1 MKNIDSR
8 AIASSMAHNLLYL
21 LLILC
26 LVSSPVWAEKAAT
39 ASNTSQKNGN
49 ASITQDALQARID
62 ALNARQDLDA
72 ALKTKVLKLYQ
83 STQDNLANTEGFNSQ
98 TAGFREA
105 VSKAPDQTKK
115 LQRDIGHLEQKLS
128 KQKIEDFSNIP
139 IEELEQRLILEKDKI
154 SNLDEQIKKLEN
166 ELALQNSRPQLI
178 REEVV
183 AAKQD
188 IESAQKNLEAPAG
201 GSVSKLEAEALQM
214 QLKTLIESRTA
225 ELKMLDIEAISNPA
239 RVEQMKAELQ
249 LLNLQKS
256 ALVPVVAAIDDLVNK
271 KRQQEASEV
280 QEELSQAEKKIAGK
294 PPVIQAYTRENIQ
307 YSRDLQIITGK
318 IERYSNQKARVDEQA
333 AEIGNDFKSAEK
345 KISLAGL
352 SPALGK
358 ILREQRRNLPTN
370 DQFVL
375 QSQTIQS
382 ETALVSLEQF
392 KIEDKLKKLA
402 DIDDELRTI
411 MAEQVGTALPAGQR
425 MMIQAELRML
435 LDSQK
440 ELLNKL
446 SVAYT
451 TYLRTLGD
459 LDFAKRQMVK
469 QAEDFAN
476 YLDERLLWVPSS
488 APINQDFFVGLYDS
502 AKWLLSPFNWLAAI
516 KDTGQIALKNLFLAI
531 IAMLGLIVSI
541 SARNWAKQQLAAI
554 SEKVEKIYTDNFIYT
569 LRALGYT
576 LILVLPLPL
585 FLYYLGWFLNTH
597 AHAADF
603 SKSVGAGLLGVSLP
617 LFFLEFFYR
626 LFSSKGIASKH
637 FQWQA
642 STTRFLRGQIA
653 WIRFV
658 ILPAVFIIYAT
669 EASQTSTHSDNLG
682 RLGLIVAMTVVAVFL
697 GRVLHPSKGLIK
709 DYIQAYPDRWSS
721 RLRYVWY
728 PVIILTPVIVI
739 GFAVAGYYQSAVELQ
754 QKLTVTLRLVFVAVI
769 VHQMVLRWLTLVN
782 RQLALENFRQ
792 KRRLAASSAK
802 PAAAG
807 AEDPILP
814 ADEELIDIPKIN
826 AQTTKLLNVFIGFG
840 LIIGFWMIWENIL
853 PAFSFLDNIVL
864 WQHKVI
870 VDGQESYQPI
880 TMTNLVLAGLYT
892 FIVIVSVRNFSGV
905 VELLIFRRLSV
916 ATGSRYAINQ
926 LAKYVLIAIGFLSV
940 ANELGGSWSQVQWLV
955 AALGVG
961 LGFGLQEI
969 FANLVSGIILLFER
983 PVRVGDTVT
992 IGAVSGK
999 VSRIQMRATTIID
1012 GDQKELIV
1020 PNKTF
1025 ITTQLVNW
1033 TLSDAITRIVIPV
1046 KIAYGSDVKLAHKV
1060 MMDTV
1065 RSTPLVL
1072 AEPEPSVLF
1081 VGFGDKALEFSIR
1094 IFVAALPDRM
1104 PATHDLHVRLEQALR
1119 ENNIEIPH

>member
-1 MKNIDSR
+1 MKSLDSR
-8 AIASSMAHNLLYL
+8 AIVSSMAHNLLYL

-26 LVSSPVWAEKAAT
+26 LGSSPAWAEKAAS
-39 ASNTSQKNGN
+39 AAKTSQKNGSS
-49 ASITQDALQARID
+49 SITQDALQTRID

-72 ALKTKVLKLYQ
+72 AVKTKVLKLYQ

-98 TAGFREA
+98 AAGFREA
-105 VSKAPDQTKK
+105 VGKAPDQTKK

-128 KQKIEDFSNIP
+128 RQKIEDFRNIP
-139 IEELEQRLILEKDKI
+139 IEELEQRLILEKEKI

-178 REEVV
+178 REEIA

-188 IESAQKNLEAPAG
+188 IESARKNLETPAG
-201 GSVSKLEAEALQM
+201 GSVSKLETEALQM
-214 QLKTLIESRTA
+214 QQKTLIESRTV

-256 ALVPVVAAIDDLVNK
+256 ALAPVVVAIDDLVNK
-271 KRQQEASEV
+271 KRQQEAREV
-280 QEELSQAEKKIAGK
+280 QEELSQAEKRIAGK

-318 IERYSNQKARVDEQA
+318 IERYGNQKARVDEQA
-333 AEIGNDFKSAEK
+333 DEIGNDFKSAEK

-358 ILREQRRNLPTN
+358 ILREQRRNLPTD
-370 DQFVL
+370 DQFVQL
-375 QSQTIQS
+375 SQTIQS

-411 MAEQVGTALPAGQR
+411 MTEQVDAALPADQR

-469 QAEDFAN
+469 QAEDFAD

-488 APINQDFFVGLYDS
+488 EPINRDFFVGLYDS
-502 AKWLLSPFNWLAAI
+502 VQWLLSPSNWLAAI

-531 IAMLGLIVSI
+531 IAVFGLIVSI
-541 SARNWAKQQLAAI
+541 SARNWAKQQLAAV

-585 FLYYLGWFLNTH
+585 FLYYLGWFLNSH

-637 FQWQA
+637 FQWRD
-642 STTRFLRGQIA
+642 STTRFLRGQIV
-653 WIRFV
+653 WMRFV
-658 ILPAVFIIYAT
+658 ILPAVFIICAT
-669 EASQTSTHSDNLG
+669 EASRTSSHSDNLG
-682 RLGLIVAMTVVAVFL
+682 RLGLIVVMAVVAVFL

-709 DYIQAYPDRWSS
+709 DYIQAYPDKWLS

-728 PVIILTPVIVI
+728 PVIILAPVIVI

-754 QKLTVTLRLVFVAVI
+754 QKLTMTLRLVFVAII

-802 PAAAG
+802 PVAG

-892 FIVIVSVRNFSGV
+892 FIIIVSVRNFSGV

-916 ATGSRYAINQ
+916 AAGSRYAINQ
-926 LAKYVLIAIGFLSV
+926 LAKYVLITIGFLSV

-992 IGAVSGK
+992 IGTVSGK

-1012 GDQKELIV
+1012 GDQKELVV

-1025 ITTQLVNW
+1025 ITSQLVNW

-1046 KIAYGSDVKLAHKV
+1046 GIAYGSDIKLAHKV

-1072 AEPEPSVLF
+1072 ADPEPSVLF
-1081 VGFGDKALEFSIR
+1081 IGFGDKALDFSIR